1 VRFDSLEVG
10 LIIGNMEVSDDV
22 VDWYSSL
29 GSDFSKRDEVFLQ
42 ESLCALIGP
51 IHVFHVFCL
60 PLFAT
65 AAAILRAGLALASP
79 QF

>member
-1 VRFDSLEVG
+1 
-10 LIIGNMEVSDDV
+10 
-22 VDWYSSL
+22 
-29 GSDFSKRDEVFLQ
+29 LQ
-42 ESLCALIGP
+42 ESLFALIGP
-51 IHVFHVFCL
+51 KSMSFTVICL

>member
-1 VRFDSLEVG
+1 MMCRLV
-10 LIIGNMEVSDDV
+10 LIA
-22 VDWYSSL
+22 

-42 ESLCALIGP
+42 ESLFALIGP
-51 IHVFHVFCL
+51 KSMSFTVICL